1 MILYKKESYDI
12 IGAAMEV
19 HNELGSGILES
30 VYHEAL
36 AIEFEDWKI
45 PFISE
50 KTLEVVYKQRVLNK
64 YFEADFICFDQIIV
78 EIKSV
83 TELKNIH
90 KAQVI
95 NYLKA
100 TGKKLGI
107 LINFG
112 EESLKYERLVRF

>member
-1 MILYKKESYDI
+1 
-12 IGAAMEV
+12 
-19 HNELGSGILES
+19 
-30 VYHEAL
+30 
-36 AIEFEDWKI
+36 
-45 PFISE
+45 
-50 KTLEVVYKQRVLNK
+50 VLNK

>member
-19 HNELGSGILES
+19 HNELGPGFLES

-36 AIEFEDWKI
+36 SIEFEDRKI
-45 PFISE
+45 PFSSE

-78 EIKSV
+78 EIKAV
-83 TELKNIH
+83 TELNNIH

-100 TGKKLGI
+100 TGRKLGI

-112 EESLKYERLVRF
+112 EESLEYERLVRF

>member
-1 MILYKKESYDI
+1 LILYKKESYDI

-19 HNELGSGILES
+19 HNELGSGFLES

-36 AIEFEDWKI
+36 AIEFEDRKI

>member
-1 MILYKKESYDI
+1 
-12 IGAAMEV
+12 MEV
-19 HNELGSGILES
+19 HKELGSGFLES

-36 AIEFEDWKI
+36 SIELEERKI
-45 PFISE
+45 PFTSE
-50 KTLEVVYKQRVLNK
+50 TKLEIGYKERILSK

-78 EIKSV
+78 EIKAV
-83 TELKNIH
+83 AEIKGIH

-112 EESLKYERLVRF
+112 EESLEYERLVRS

>member
-1 MILYKKESYDI
+1 LILFKKESYDI

-19 HNELGSGILES
+19 HKELGPGFLES

-36 AIEFEDWKI
+36 SIEFEYRKI

-50 KTLEVVYKQRVLNK
+50 RTLEIVYKQRVLKK
-64 YFEADFICFDQIIV
+64 YFEADFLCFDHIIV

-100 TGKKLGI
+100 TKNKLGI

-112 EESLKYERLVRF
+112 KESLEYERLVRF